1 MAGAPVPAACARRA
15 PGALRAACGAAS
27 PLPSRTGRIS
37 GFAPLPRRTSRA
49 RRTPALRSLP
59 RGQRADCVPPS
70 RPGAVPAG
78 LSLRPGTSR
87 CFFGGRA
94 ARAGSTPLTGVTLDG
109 PFPTGLPPSSP
120 ACAGCWSARR
130 SGPRRPPRPRR
141 PPVAS
146 PSAPCSALSSASPQ
160 GHSFRCSPGR
170 VREGTQPLAEPSPSL
185 AWAALPLR
193 AVFAA
198 PPSLWE
204 QDWAP
209 QVGAVGSACPQP
221 SACTLAVPHAGEGCP
236 PHTGRVGRAEVSV
249 PLPTAAARRPWTGCS
264 RPWGPGARPGSAP
277 PASASRSR
285 RCCAPASAPSTRRG
299 GRPGTTSTARSP
311 RRPSPSV
318 SGAACPPDRSAGGV
332 GRGQGGWWRS

>member
-1 MAGAPVPAACARRA
+1 MGPSPRGSRPPLQRVRGAGAQGAVAPIGPPAPDALPWRLRQHPAQPCRR
-15 PGALRAACGAAS
+15 L
-27 PLPSRTGRIS
+27 
-37 GFAPLPRRTSRA
+37 LPRA
-49 RRTPALRSLP
+49 TPSAAAQGVSGRGHSPWRSLRRP
-59 RGQRADCVPPS
+59 WRGRHCPCV
-70 RPGAVPAG
+70 
-78 LSLRPGTSR
+78 
-87 CFFGGRA
+87 
-94 ARAGSTPLTGVTLDG
+94 
-109 PFPTGLPPSSP
+109 PSSP
-120 ACAGCWSARR
+120 
-130 SGPRRPPRPRR
+130 P
-141 PPVAS
+141 
-146 PSAPCSALSSASPQ
+146 
-160 GHSFRCSPGR
+160 
-170 VREGTQPLAEPSPSL
+170 
-185 AWAALPLR
+185 
-193 AVFAA
+193 

-236 PHTGRVGRAEVSV
+236 PHTGRVGRAEASV